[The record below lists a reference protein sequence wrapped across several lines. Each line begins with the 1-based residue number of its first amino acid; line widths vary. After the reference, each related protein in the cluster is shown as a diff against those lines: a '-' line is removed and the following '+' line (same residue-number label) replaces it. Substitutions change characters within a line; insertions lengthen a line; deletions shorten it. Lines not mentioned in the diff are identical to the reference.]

1 MDDEML
7 SLNRE
12 VYETLTSLTDA
23 PPPAVRTWTGETWGP
38 DDAAVTLVLN
48 HESALRVMFMPP
60 SDLVAGEAYIFGD
73 IDIEGDIFAALAFG
87 AGLDDARR
95 HPVKALKLMR
105 RLRKLPEAPGHEDMR
120 PGRGGRLTSRSR
132 DEESVRFQSEAGTAF
147 HASFLD
153 PRMVNSSGYFLDS
166 SETLE
171 QAQLRKLDVACR
183 KVQLAPG
190 QRLLDVGCGWGALAI
205 HAALEYD
212 VEVVGTTL
220 SPEQAEEARRR
231 VKEAGVEDRVSIQVQ
246 DYREVEGA
254 FDAITSIGMHEHAS
268 SKELGAHFARLYE
281 LLGPR
286 GILLHHGITTRQR
299 KSKAKPTFISTY
311 VFPDGELHPVET
323 SIKAAEAAGFMV
335 RDLESLRPSHAL
347 TLRHWVRNLEDNPVI
362 ANDED
367 RVRHRLFRLYLAGSA
382 LTFESETGGS
392 DVYQVVAVK
401 PDRPWT
407 FGRSFMV
414 AEDDG

>member
-1 MDDEML
+1 MDDEIL
-7 SLNRE
+7 ALNRD
-12 VYETLTSLTDA
+12 VYDTLTSLTDA
-23 PPPAVRTWTGETWGP
+23 PAPAFRTWTGETWGP
-38 DDAAVTLVLN
+38 EDAAATLVLN

-87 AGLDDARR
+87 SGLDDARR

-120 PGRGGRLTSRSR
+120 PGRGGGLTSRAR
-132 DEESVRFQSEAGTAF
+132 DDESGDFLSAAGTDF
-147 HASFLD
+147 FASFLD
-153 PRMVNSSGYFLDS
+153 PRMVFSGAYFLDS

-171 QAQLRKLDVACR
+171 AAQRRKLDVVCR
-183 KVQLAPG
+183 KLQLAPG
-190 QRLLDVGCGWGALAI
+190 QRLLDIGCGWGALAI

-212 VEVVGTTL
+212 VEVVGITL
-220 SPEQAEEARRR
+220 DVEQAEEARRR
-231 VKEAGVEDRVSIQVQ
+231 VKEAGVEGRVSIQVQ
-246 DYREVEGA
+246 DDREVEGT
-254 FDAITSIGMHEHAS
+254 FDAIASIGMYEHAS
-268 SKELGAHFARLYE
+268 SKELGAHFTRLYE

-286 GILLHHGITTRQR
+286 GILFHHSITTRQR

-323 SIKAAEAAGFMV
+323 SMRAAEAAGFLV

-347 TLRHWVRNLEDNPVI
+347 TLRRWIENLDANPVI
-362 ANDED
+362 ATDED

-382 LTFESETGGS
+382 LTFESEIGGS
-392 DVYQVVAVK
+392 DVYQIVAVK

-407 FGRSFMV
+407 LGRSFMV